1 MTFPSLL
8 LALTIALS
16 LDAIEQIRC
25 GDGADSRSKVNFP
38 RKFAQGADGGIN

>member
-16 LDAIEQIRC
+16 LEAVEQIRC
-25 GDGADSRSKVNFP
+25 VDGADSRGKVNFL
-38 RKFAQGADGGIN
+38 RKFV

>member
-8 LALTIALS
+8 LALAIALS

-25 GDGADSRSKVNFP
+25 VDGADSRGKVNFT
-38 RKFAQGADGGIN
+38 RKLSKTLTVD

>member
-25 GDGADSRSKVNFP
+25 VDGAGPRGKVNFP
-38 RKFAQGADGGIN
+38 MSLSKTLTVD

>member
-16 LDAIEQIRC
+16 LDAVEKIRC
-25 GDGADSRSKVNFP
+25 VDGAGPRGKINFTRKLSKTLTV
-38 RKFAQGADGGIN
+38 D